1 MTVYTYDIAPAAAR
15 GRLQAPRRTISE
27 VGGVAGPGIA
37 GAIISVSS
45 TGLSFLALAPAPFV
59 RRVPV
64 AGRTRDRRKIS
75 RTRLA

>member
-45 TGLSFLALAPAPFV
+45 TGLSFLALAPVHLLSAVFLLLGA
-59 RRVPV
+59 RET
-64 AGRTRDRRKIS
+64 AGKS
-75 RTRLA
+75 RGLG